1 MLNAF
6 FGKYYEI
13 RPTIITGWNIDNFDV
28 PYLYNRATQ
37 LLGQE
42 ISNMLSPIGVV
53 KYSEYRQKFEIAGV
67 SALDYLGIYK
77 KFTPNEVSSYRLDNV
92 GENEVCLKKVS
103 YEGTL
108 NDLYENNRKTFVK
121 YNLNDVKIVVEL
133 DKKLDYIEISR
144 GICHIGHVP
153 YEDIYASSRYLEGS
167 ILTYCKKR
175 NIVVPNKNPY
185 GRQLMSKDDKFAGA
199 YVQDPIK
206 GRHEW
211 VYDLD
216 VTSMYPSVIRSLN
229 ISPETKVGKI
239 LGWDAEEFIKKNNVK
254 TYTLMSGKKEICKYS
269 ETELKNYLNKTNVSI
284 GSNGVLYRMDKE
296 GLIPAILSQWFN
308 TRVEYR
314 RLAKQFHEEG
324 NEKQFQYYDRRQY
337 LQKILLNS
345 LYGVLG
351 LPVFRFYDVDNAEAT
366 TLTGQE
372 LIKFSKKLTNLY
384 YNKELGTKDEN
395 YVIYI
400 DTDSIFASATP
411 LVKSRHKEIDIN
423 AEATMTQYILNIADE
438 VQGFLN
444 KSYDLFAKKF
454 CNLDEHYYE
463 IKQEVIAKS
472 AFFIV
477 KKRYGMRII
486 HDSGRKVNKI
496 QVKGL
501 DTVRSSFAVA
511 MKNLLSEILDD
522 ILAAVPKEKID
533 ERIFTFKKAMKAM
546 DYNEISSPT
555 GVKRIDKFQCS
566 MDRDS
571 GLPVNIPGGKLITTY
586 YEKATPVHVKASM
599 AYNDMLEY
607 YNIKRYPKIS
617 NGEKIK
623 WVYLKQNPLNLNT
636 IAYKGYDDPPEILKY
651 IKTYI
656 DVDKMYNQAL
666 SKKINMFYQ
675 AMGWDSPV
683 DKRYTLEKFF

>member
-1 MLNAF
+1 
-6 FGKYYEI
+6 
-13 RPTIITGWNIDNFDV
+13 
-28 PYLYNRATQ
+28 
-37 LLGQE
+37 
-42 ISNMLSPIGVV
+42 
-53 KYSEYRQKFEIAGV
+53 
-67 SALDYLGIYK
+67 
-77 KFTPNEVSSYRLDNV
+77 
-92 GENEVCLKKVS
+92 
-103 YEGTL
+103 
-108 NDLYENNRKTFVK
+108 
-121 YNLNDVKIVVEL
+121 
-133 DKKLDYIEISR
+133 
-144 GICHIGHVP
+144 
-153 YEDIYASSRYLEGS
+153 
-167 ILTYCKKR
+167 
-175 NIVVPNKNPY
+175 
-185 GRQLMSKDDKFAGA
+185 
-199 YVQDPIK
+199 
-206 GRHEW
+206 
-211 VYDLD
+211 
-216 VTSMYPSVIRSLN
+216 
-229 ISPETKVGKI
+229 
-239 LGWDAEEFIKKNNVK
+239 
-254 TYTLMSGKKEICKYS
+254 
-269 ETELKNYLNKTNVSI
+269 
-284 GSNGVLYRMDKE
+284 
-296 GLIPAILSQWFN
+296 
-308 TRVEYR
+308 
-314 RLAKQFHEEG
+314 
-324 NEKQFQYYDRRQY
+324 
-337 LQKILLNS
+337 
-345 LYGVLG
+345 
-351 LPVFRFYDVDNAEAT
+351 
-366 TLTGQE
+366 
-372 LIKFSKKLTNLY
+372 
-384 YNKELGTKDEN
+384 
-395 YVIYI
+395 
-400 DTDSIFASATP
+400 
-411 LVKSRHKEIDIN
+411 
-423 AEATMTQYILNIADE
+423 MTQYILNIADE

>member
-1 MLNAF
+1 
-6 FGKYYEI
+6 
-13 RPTIITGWNIDNFDV
+13 
-28 PYLYNRATQ
+28 
-37 LLGQE
+37 
-42 ISNMLSPIGVV
+42 
-53 KYSEYRQKFEIAGV
+53 
-67 SALDYLGIYK
+67 
-77 KFTPNEVSSYRLDNV
+77 
-92 GENEVCLKKVS
+92 
-103 YEGTL
+103 
-108 NDLYENNRKTFVK
+108 
-121 YNLNDVKIVVEL
+121 
-133 DKKLDYIEISR
+133 
-144 GICHIGHVP
+144 
-153 YEDIYASSRYLEGS
+153 
-167 ILTYCKKR
+167 
-175 NIVVPNKNPY
+175 
-185 GRQLMSKDDKFAGA
+185 MSKDDKFAGA

-454 CNLDEHYYE
+454 CNLVEHYYD
-463 IKQEVIAKS
+463 INQEVIAKS

-477 KKRYGMRII
+477 
-486 HDSGRKVNKI
+486 
-496 QVKGL
+496 
-501 DTVRSSFAVA
+501 
-511 MKNLLSEILDD
+511 
-522 ILAAVPKEKID
+522 
-533 ERIFTFKKAMKAM
+533 
-546 DYNEISSPT
+546 
-555 GVKRIDKFQCS
+555 
-566 MDRDS
+566 
-571 GLPVNIPGGKLITTY
+571 
-586 YEKATPVHVKASM
+586 
-599 AYNDMLEY
+599 
-607 YNIKRYPKIS
+607 
-617 NGEKIK
+617 
-623 WVYLKQNPLNLNT
+623 
-636 IAYKGYDDPPEILKY
+636 
-651 IKTYI
+651 
-656 DVDKMYNQAL
+656 
-666 SKKINMFYQ
+666 
-675 AMGWDSPV
+675 
-683 DKRYTLEKFF
+683 